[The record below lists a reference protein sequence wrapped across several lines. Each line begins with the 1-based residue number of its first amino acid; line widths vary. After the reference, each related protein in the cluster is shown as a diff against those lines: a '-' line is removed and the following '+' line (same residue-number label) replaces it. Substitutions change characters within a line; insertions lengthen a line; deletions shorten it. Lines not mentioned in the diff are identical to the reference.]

1 METFLSENAF
11 ISIITAAVEAYPQE
25 TLGVLI
31 GLRGPR
37 AIWVQYAIV
46 YQTAERDKMEVMAH
60 PIRTRRTNHFLK
72 KITHLELV
80 GDFHSHTKVPIDK
93 ASSIQLSRT
102 DKQSMPQK
110 NLGII
115 IAITKDKV
123 QRNWRHLP
131 KGSLKG
137 CVLPYSLKIASWF
150 KSGRDEYEISK
161 IQCPFALG
169 LGL

>member
-11 ISIITAAVEAYPQE
+11 ISMVTAAVEAYPQE

-37 AIWVQYAIV
+37 AIWVQHAV
-46 YQTAERDKMEVMAH
+46 AYQTAEREKMEVRAH
-60 PIRTRRTNHFLK
+60 PIRSLRTNHFLQ
-72 KITHLELV
+72 KITRLELV

-93 ASSIQLSRT
+93 ASSIRLSRK
-102 DKQSMPQK
+102 DKESMLQK
-110 NLGII
+110 NLGIV
-115 IAITKDKV
+115 IAINKDKEV
-123 QRNWRHLP
+123 RNWEHLS

-150 KSGRDEYEISK
+150 KLRRDKCKLSRIE
-161 IQCPFALG
+161 CPFALG

>member
-1 METFLSENAF
+1 METFLSEKAF
-11 ISIITAAVEAYPQE
+11 ISMVTAAVEAYPEE

-46 YQTAERDKMEVMAH
+46 YQTAERDKMEVTAH
-60 PIRTRRTNHFLK
+60 PIRTRRTNRFLK

-93 ASSIQLSRT
+93 KYSIRLSRT
-102 DKQSMPQK
+102 DKRSMSQK
-110 NLGII
+110 NLGMV
-115 IAITKDKV
+115 IAINKDKV
-123 QRNWRHLP
+123 QRSWRHLP

-137 CVLPYSLKIASWF
+137 CVFPYSLKIASWF
-150 KSGRDEYEISK
+150 KSGRDKYEISR
-161 IQCPFALG
+161 IECPFALG